1 VQADYEFLPSAAG
14 ADLKDLTEC
23 TGPTG
28 ILEHIP
34 KAPPNAPEAESPVS
48 SHHQNVDHN
57 LYGLKCKATIFIL
70 LRCSS
75 NIRKYTTEE

>member
-1 VQADYEFLPSAAG
+1 MLHPESLSLNQLSKADRGFSLDSVQADNEFLPSAAG

-34 KAPPNAPEAESPVS
+34 KAPPNAPEAQSPE
-48 SHHQNVDHN
+48 SHHIIN
-57 LYGLKCKATIFIL
+57 T
-70 LRCSS
+70 
-75 NIRKYTTEE
+75 